1 MKTLSRWL
9 KFINEAKGMPEE
21 IRERAWTISR
31 ALMKFDGKILG
42 PDGIQRERQAIEKAR
57 KAYDEISVLDL
68 SFGHLSA
75 KELAEIS
82 WEPFAEAG
90 WTAFVKGMEQL
101 EQGIKA
107 VDRFAKT
114 AKWLVPILTDRK

>member
-21 IRERAWTISR
+21 IHERAWTISR

-42 PDGIQRERQAIEKAR
+42 PDGIQRERQTIEKAR

-75 KELAEIS
+75 KELANIS
-82 WEPFAEAG
+82 WEPFAESV
-90 WTAFVKGMEQL
+90 WSAFVKGMEQL
-101 EQGIKA
+101 EVGA
-107 VDRFAKT
+107 ASVDKFAKT
-114 AKWLVPILTDRK
+114 AKWLVPVLTACK

>member
-31 ALMKFDGKILG
+31 ALMK
-42 PDGIQRERQAIEKAR
+42 
-57 KAYDEISVLDL
+57 YDEISALDL

-75 KELAEIS
+75 KELADIS
-82 WEPFAEAG
+82 WEPFAESV
-90 WTAFVKGMEQL
+90 WVAFVKGMEQL
-101 EQGIKA
+101 ELGA
-107 VDRFAKT
+107 ANVDKFAKT
-114 AKWLVPILTDRK
+114 AKWLVPVLTGGK